1 MTAAGQTLAFSLSAA
16 TLIWPVRSNSLVEA
30 DLNKQLIDAGAKLVR
45 SLDKKGL
52 SPDAAFW
59 LYSSDNKAW
68 RLFLVEAKLGEVG
81 PKGVYR
87 QKVIKELPEE
97 SQVLSLSDIGLLRS
111 DAPFVQRLRTAFR
124 KGRNV
129 SGTRLMN
136 NVVNG
141 KLIEDAYIYRIA

>member
-1 MTAAGQTLAFSLSAA
+1 M
-16 TLIWPVRSNSLVEA
+16 VEA
-30 DLNKQLIDAGAKLVR
+30 DLNKQLIDAGAKLVQ

-59 LYSSDNKAW
+59 LYSSDTKAW
-68 RLFLVEAKLGEVG
+68 RLFLVEARLGEAG

-87 QKVIKELPEE
+87 QIQKVMKELPEE
-97 SQVLSLSDIGLLRS
+97 SHVLSLSDIGLLRS
-111 DAPFVQRLRTAFR
+111 DAPFVQRLRTALR

-129 SGTRLMN
+129 AGTRLMN

>member
-1 MTAAGQTLAFSLSAA
+1 M
-16 TLIWPVRSNSLVEA
+16 VEA
-30 DLNKQLIDAGAKLVR
+30 DLNKQLIDAGAELVQ

-68 RLFLVEAKLGEVG
+68 RLFLVEAKLGKAG

-87 QKVIKELPEE
+87 QIQKVMKELPEE

-124 KGRNV
+124 RGRNV
-129 SGTRLMN
+129 SGMRLMN

>member
-1 MTAAGQTLAFSLSAA
+1 M
-16 TLIWPVRSNSLVEA
+16 VEA
-30 DLNKQLIDAGAKLVR
+30 DLNKQLIEAGAKLVQ
-45 SLDKKGL
+45 SLDRKGL

-68 RLFLVEAKLGEVG
+68 RLFLVEAKLGEAG

-87 QKVIKELPEE
+87 QIQKVMKELPEE

-129 SGTRLMN
+129 PGTRLMN

>member
-1 MTAAGQTLAFSLSAA
+1 MRGPSWCKAWIS
-16 TLIWPVRSNSLVEA
+16 
-30 DLNKQLIDAGAKLVR
+30 
-45 SLDKKGL
+45 KGL

-59 LYSSDNKAW
+59 LYSSDTKAW
-68 RLFLVEAKLGEVG
+68 RLFLVEARLGEAG

-87 QKVIKELPEE
+87 QIQKVMKELPEE

-111 DAPFVQRLRTAFR
+111 DAPFVQRLRTALR